1 LNKNNEAISD
11 CEDAIKCNPDWIKA
25 YYRKGLAL
33 SNMNDLE
40 GADELALIVF
50 KQGIEI
56 AKLNAVE
63 N

>member
-1 LNKNNEAISD
+1 
-11 CEDAIKCNPDWIKA
+11 
-25 YYRKGLAL
+25 
-33 SNMNDLE
+33 MNDLE